1 MLRILLSAP
10 LSLLAVIAAAQDY
23 TATVKTTTTKVEARA
38 WIAWKNA
45 ECSLNYPG
53 AWTAEAAGPPGT
65 VVIFSAP
72 MDSSGF
78 IQSKVDL
85 VSRDIGAMSL
95 EDFMRQRKAEIKAQ
109 FLDGHFIGGVA
120 QSDGQEASQTL
131 EYTGTIND
139 QPFHYR
145 QVVRVNKGKAYLL
158 TYSATDEMYDES
170 LFMAEAMFGSFKVQ

>member
-1 MLRILLSAP
+1 MLRIFLSAQ
-10 LSLLAVIAAAQDY
+10 LLLVAIIAMPQY
-23 TATVKTTTTKVEARA
+23 TATVKTTTTKAESRA
-38 WIAWKNA
+38 WVAWKNT

-78 IQSKVDL
+78 VQSKVDL
-85 VSRDIGAMSL
+85 IVRDVGAMGL
-95 EDFMRQRKAEIKAQ
+95 EDFMRKRKEEIKAQ
-109 FLDGHFIGGVA
+109 FTDGHFIGGVA
-120 QSDGQEASQTL
+120 QSEANDASQTL

-145 QVVRVNKGKAYLL
+145 QFVCVSKGKAYLL
-158 TYSATDEMYDES
+158 TYSAADEMYDEF
-170 LFMAEAMFGSFKVQ
+170 LFMAEAMFGSFKVN